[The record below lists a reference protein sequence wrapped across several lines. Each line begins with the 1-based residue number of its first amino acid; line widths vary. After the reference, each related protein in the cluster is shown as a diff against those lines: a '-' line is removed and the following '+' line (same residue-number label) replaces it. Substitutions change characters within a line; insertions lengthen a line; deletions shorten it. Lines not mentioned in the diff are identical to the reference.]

1 MKEGNFI
8 ISNKLGFHARAAA
21 QFVKLANTYECEIY
35 VYKNGERANGKSI
48 LGLLTLAAAKGS
60 TLKIM
65 ADGKDEE
72 TAFVSLQRLIENK
85 FGEEQ

>member
-1 MKEGNFI
+1 MKEGSFI

-21 QFVKLANTYECEIY
+21 QFVKLANAYECEIY

-48 LGLLTLAAAKGS
+48 LGLLTLAAAKGT

-72 TAFVSLQRLIENK
+72 TALFSLRQLIENK